1 MGSFRFKLCY
11 PELSGEGGGH
21 CNEWEQTS
29 NPAVDTT
36 ITGFKAVSLAFKLDS
51 YGGPWVG
58 LGRDGTAKTDSFI
71 DDAPS
76 GTYWFT
82 AIGATKYHGGA
93 DTIPGPYPNVVKR
106 VELYVFNEGNCL
118 DDNIMLYECTK

>member
-1 MGSFRFKLCY
+1 M
-11 PELSGEGGGH
+11 
-21 CNEWEQTS
+21 WVQTS
-29 NPAVDTT
+29 NPAVETT
-36 ITGFKAVSLAFKLDS
+36 ITGFKAVSLPFMLDS
-51 YGGPWVG
+51 YKNKWVG

-76 GTYWFT
+76 GTYWWT

-118 DDNIMLYECTK
+118 DDNIMSYECTK